1 MHVIKATEW
10 DILCYLF
17 TLFPKSTLHYCL
29 LFIGNLTVTFQT
41 NRNPGHC
48 LTKVRLKLYNS
59 RTEFGP
65 ESLVMSFLMRKIR
78 LAKRA

>member
-29 LFIGNLTVTFQT
+29 LIHSYRQRYSNFSNEPQSGALFDHSSSQAV
-41 NRNPGHC
+41 
-48 LTKVRLKLYNS
+48 
-59 RTEFGP
+59 
-65 ESLVMSFLMRKIR
+65 
-78 LAKRA
+78 

>member
-29 LFIGNLTVTFQT
+29 LIHRQRYSSNFSNEPQSGALFDQSSSQAV
-41 NRNPGHC
+41 
-48 LTKVRLKLYNS
+48 
-59 RTEFGP
+59 
-65 ESLVMSFLMRKIR
+65 
-78 LAKRA
+78 

>member
-29 LFIGNLTVTFQT
+29 LIHRQRYSNFSNEPQSGVLFDHSSSQAV
-41 NRNPGHC
+41 
-48 LTKVRLKLYNS
+48 
-59 RTEFGP
+59 
-65 ESLVMSFLMRKIR
+65 
-78 LAKRA
+78 